1 MKKSNSLEV
10 IDTKHILSKNQQ
22 THHRDRLKHLLKNEG
37 IISLCLDHRSLFV
50 EYAEDILNVV
60 TIRDLLSG
68 IGFPMKE
75 RFIVSNKDIV
85 FSSN

>member
-10 IDTKHILSKNQQ
+10 INTKHVLSQNQQ
-22 THHRDRLKHLLKNEG
+22 AHHRDRLKKLLKNKG

-50 EYAEDILNVV
+50 EYAEDIINVV
-60 TIRDLLSG
+60 TIRDLLSD

-75 RFIVSNKDIV
+75 HVIKPNREIV
-85 FSSN
+85 FA

>member
-10 IDTKHILSKNQQ
+10 INTKHILSQNQQ
-22 THHRDRLKHLLKNEG
+22 EYHRDRLKQLLKNEG

-50 EYAEDILNVV
+50 EYAEDILTIV

-75 RFIVSNKDIV
+75 RLIEPTRDIV
-85 FSSN
+85 FA